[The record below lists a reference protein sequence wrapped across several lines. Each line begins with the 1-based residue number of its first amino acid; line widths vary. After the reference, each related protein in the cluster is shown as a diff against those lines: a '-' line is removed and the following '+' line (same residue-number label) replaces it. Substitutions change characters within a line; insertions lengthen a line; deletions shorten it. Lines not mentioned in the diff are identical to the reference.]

1 PYQDYKL
8 EKQNQ
13 CKLLIKE
20 ECKMSVFELIDID
33 KEFKNGRNVEKILK
47 SVDLKLKEGELT
59 ALTGPSGSGKS
70 TLLTIAACLQKKS
83 DGIIKFN
90 GQDISK
96 ESDGKISNI
105 RAEKFGFV
113 FQQAHLVPF
122 LTVKEQLELMLDTAN
137 VKLDKKDRKI
147 DKVLEAVDLSN
158 HKDSYPESLSG
169 GEKQRAAIAR
179 AIIHDPEILF
189 ADEPTASLDSKRS
202 KEVMELI
209 KSLSAKLGI
218 TVLMV
223 THDMDML
230 EYADSR
236 VEMKDGQ
243 ITAVE

>member
-1 PYQDYKL
+1 
-8 EKQNQ
+8 
-13 CKLLIKE
+13 
-20 ECKMSVFELIDID
+20 MSVFELIDID

-96 ESDGKISNI
+96 ESDGKIRNI

-137 VKLDKKDRKI
+137 VKKKKKDRKI

>member
-1 PYQDYKL
+1 
-8 EKQNQ
+8 
-13 CKLLIKE
+13 
-20 ECKMSVFELIDID
+20 
-33 KEFKNGRNVEKILK
+33 
-47 SVDLKLKEGELT
+47 
-59 ALTGPSGSGKS
+59 
-70 TLLTIAACLQKKS
+70 
-83 DGIIKFN
+83 
-90 GQDISK
+90 
-96 ESDGKISNI
+96 
-105 RAEKFGFV
+105 
-113 FQQAHLVPF
+113 
-122 LTVKEQLELMLDTAN
+122 MLDTAN